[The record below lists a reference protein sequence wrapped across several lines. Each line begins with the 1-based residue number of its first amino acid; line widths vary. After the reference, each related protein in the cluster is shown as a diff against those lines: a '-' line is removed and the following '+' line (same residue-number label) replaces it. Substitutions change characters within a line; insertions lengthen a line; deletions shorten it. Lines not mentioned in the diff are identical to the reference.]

1 MLKFLCGKN
10 NFLTPAPNCLL
21 CNVLIQP
28 PFDYTCSAWHPVLIR
43 KLKHRIHT
51 TQIKCIRYC
60 LYFDNLKHIS
70 HEEFEHLNWL
80 PVTYK
85 FKKSVSSIF
94 LSISLIKT
102 LVIWIK
108 SLISLQRLIFS
119 LEVTATGL
127 EPTSTT
133 PNLSVRLQFKWSW
146 VRVSLPSFKFQIP
159 QLFQTRSS
167 LTFRPLQDTDS
178 T

>member
-10 NFLTPAPNCLL
+10 NFLTPAPNCFL

-51 TQIKCIRYC
+51 TQIKCIRFC

-94 LSISLIKT
+94 FKYFIDQDPSYMNK
-102 LVIWIK
+102 V
-108 SLISLQRLIFS
+108 FDF
-119 LEVTATGL
+119 
-127 EPTSTT
+127 TT
-133 PNLSVRLQFKWSW
+133 ETNLQFGGNCHGTRTNVNNSK
-146 VRVSLPSFKFQIP
+146 LECSFTI
-159 QLFQTRSS
+159 
-167 LTFRPLQDTDS
+167 
-178 T
+178 